1 MWPTKRLWRLSARLI
16 DMQITSYKTAL
27 FKLND
32 ALPAFVRTHIKQLR
46 ERDILVV
53 SSKLVCLWKGCA
65 VEYKNAQQKE
75 DLIRRE
81 SDAVLKTKLAWLTI
95 KSGMVMTNGGVD
107 ESNADGKLL
116 YLPNDLYACAQELCG
131 ALKKIYRLKKL
142 GVIITD
148 SMILPLRTGVIG
160 AAVAYSGFAGVRDE
174 RGKKDIFGKPLRTT
188 FVNLADALAAA
199 AAVTMGERKEQMP
212 LCVIKDAPVPFV
224 SKTNSSEIKYPLEQD
239 LYAPLFKA
247 VKLTVRRKK

>member
-1 MWPTKRLWRLSARLI
+1 
-16 DMQITSYKTAL
+16 MQITSYKTVL
-27 FKLND
+27 FKLNGN
-32 ALPAFVRTHIKQLR
+32 LPAFIRTHIARLS
-46 ERDILVV
+46 EGDILVV

-65 VEYKNAQQKE
+65 VEYKSARQKE

-107 ESNADGKLL
+107 ESNADGRLL
-116 YLPNDLYACAQELCG
+116 WLPRDLYVCADELRRSL
-131 ALKKIYRLKKL
+131 LKLYGLKKL

-148 SMILPLRTGVIG
+148 SMILPLRAGVVG
-160 AAVAYSGFAGVRDE
+160 AAVAYSGFKGVRDE

-188 FVNLADALAAA
+188 LVNLADSLAAA
-199 AAVTMGERKEQMP
+199 AAVVMGERNEQTP
-212 LCVIKDAPVPFV
+212 LCVIKQAPVKFAV
-224 SKTNSSEIKYPLEQD
+224 KTNPSEVKYPVEQD

-247 VKLTVRRKK
+247 VKLTQRRKK

>member
-1 MWPTKRLWRLSARLI
+1 
-16 DMQITSYKTAL
+16 MQITAYKTAL
-27 FKLND
+27 FHLQD
-32 ALPAFVRTHIKQLR
+32 DLPAFVRRHLKQLS
-46 ERDILVV
+46 EGDILVI

-65 VEYKNAQQKE
+65 VSYKSMRQKE
-75 DLIRRE
+75 NLIRRE

-116 YLPNDLYACAQELCG
+116 WLPRDLYACSQELCR
-131 ALKKIYRLKKL
+131 ALKKLYGVKKL

-148 SMILPLRTGVIG
+148 SMILPLRAGVIG

-174 RGKKDIFGKPLRTT
+174 RGKKDIFGKPLKTT
-188 FVNLADALAAA
+188 LVNIADGLAAA
-199 AAVTMGERKEQMP
+199 AAVTMGERKEQTP
-212 LCVIKDAPVPFV
+212 LCVIRNAPVKFTG
-224 SKTNSSEIKYPLEQD
+224 KTNPSEICYPVEQD